1 MTNFI
6 CADMCEI
13 EIKKVAEKALKTADN
28 LGIATEKAKGIAL
41 KAKEKVSESVSDN
54 SESPVNYAVNKIQDD
69 AKNVSEDAIYLFNK
83 QGKKSVNKTVKN
95 TKKLEQSIE
104 EVRAKRKIKK
114 DKSKVNNPDRY
125 TPKAPDDT
133 VMIDDIVSKNTPKNT
148 QNKVRSASSIKTK
161 ETVSAVKSNQPIIN
175 ASKQSV
181 KDTAKAINKS
191 SQIAKETAKQ
201 FAKGAKKAARATKRA
216 IKAMIESTKALV
228 NAIIAGGWVSVVIII
243 LISLVAAL
251 CSSFYGIFFSSETSQ
266 SGMNITSVIQQINN
280 EFDDKIDEIKSS
292 GSFDGVEVIGSRSN
306 WKDILSIY
314 AVKTTT
320 DENNPMEVATVDENK
335 KSILSSIFWDMNNI
349 SKSVETRTETIT
361 KESTDEQGNKIE
373 TTKQVEKK
381 YIVITLSGKTAE
393 DMSVSYSF
401 NDTQKKYLAELKSD
415 KNNKLWASLIY
426 NIGGVSGGSG
436 IDIKDL
442 DFSNETVNDTQ
453 KKIVAVATNSAKYGI
468 SARSGYCQAWVADV
482 YQAVTGSRGSAHCAL
497 CAADMWAVSS
507 DWSKIPV
514 GATVYGYA
522 SNPYGHVGIYI
533 GNGMVAH
540 NIGEIKIQSLE
551 SWVKTYKGFAWGWE
565 NGNILVNNTINKS
578 RVDKHSAFCT

>member
-1 MTNFI
+1 MSK
-6 CADMCEI
+6 I
-13 EIKKVAEKALKTADN
+13 EIKKVAEKTLKTADN
-28 LGIATEKAKGIAL
+28 LGIATEKAKGITL
-41 KAKEKVSESVSDN
+41 KAKEKVSKNVSDN
-54 SESPVNYAVNKIQDD
+54 YESPVNYAVNKVQNN
-69 AKNVSEDAIYLFNK
+69 AKSVSEDAIYLFNK
-83 QGKKSVNKTVKN
+83 QGKKSVNATVKN

-114 DKSKVNNPDRY
+114 DKSKVNNPDKY

-133 VMIDDIVSKNTPKNT
+133 VKTDDDIVSKKIPKNT

-161 ETVSAVKSNQPIIN
+161 ETVSVIKSKQPIIN
-175 ASKQSV
+175 VSKQSA

-191 SQIAKETAKQ
+191 SQIAKETSKQ
-201 FAKGAKKAARATKRA
+201 SAKGAKKAARATKRA

-228 NAIIAGGWVSVVIII
+228 NAIIAGGWVSVVVII
-243 LISLVAAL
+243 LICLVAAL

-306 WKDILSIY
+306 WKDVLSIY

-320 DENNPMEVATVDENK
+320 DKNNPMEVATVDENK

-381 YIVITLSGKTAE
+381 YLVITLSGKTAE
-393 DMSVSYSF
+393 DMSTSYSF
-401 NDTQKKYLAELKSD
+401 NNTQKKYLAELMSD

-453 KKIVAVATNSAKYGI
+453 KKIVAVATNSVKYGI

-551 SWVKTYKGFAWGWE
+551 SWVKTYKGFAWGFE
-565 NGNILVNNTINKS
+565 NGKDLV
-578 RVDKHSAFCT
+578 

>member
-41 KAKEKVSESVSDN
+41 KAKEKVSENVSDN
-54 SESPVNYAVNKIQDD
+54 SESPVNYAIDKVQD
-69 AKNVSEDAIYLFNK
+69 NVESLSEDAVYLFNQ
-83 QGKKSVNKTVKN
+83 QGKKSVNETVKS

-306 WKDILSIY
+306 WKDVLSIY

-514 GATVYGYA
+514 GAAIYGY
-522 SNPYGHVGIYI
+522 SSSKYGHVGIYI

-540 NIGEIKIQSLE
+540 NIGYIKIE
-551 SWVKTYKGFAWGWE
+551 PIEDWIKTYKGFAWGWE
-565 NGNILVNNTINKS
+565 NNMSLV
-578 RVDKHSAFCT
+578 

>member
-1 MTNFI
+1 MS
-6 CADMCEI
+6 EI
-13 EIKKVAEKALKTADN
+13 EIKKVAEKTLKTADN
-28 LGIATEKAKGIAL
+28 LGIATEKAKGITL
-41 KAKEKVSESVSDN
+41 KAKEKVSKNVSDN
-54 SESPVNYAVNKIQDD
+54 SESPVNYAIDKVQDN
-69 AKNVSEDAIYLFNK
+69 AKNVSEDAIYLFKK
-83 QGKKSVNKTVKN
+83 QGKKSVNETVKN

-104 EVRAKRKIKK
+104 KVRAKRKIKN
-114 DKSKVNNPDRY
+114 DKRKVNNPDKY

-133 VMIDDIVSKNTPKNT
+133 VKTDNIVSKNTPKNT

-161 ETVSAVKSNQPIIN
+161 ETVSVIKSKQPIIK
-175 ASKQSV
+175 ARKQSV

-191 SQIAKETAKQ
+191 SQITKETAKQ
-201 FAKGAKKAARATKRA
+201 SAKGAKKAARATKRV

-243 LISLVAAL
+243 LICLVAAL

-306 WKDILSIY
+306 WKDVLSIY

-320 DENNPMEVATVDENK
+320 DENNPMEIATVDESK

-349 SKSVETRTETIT
+349 SKSVETRTETVT
-361 KESTDEQGNKIE
+361 KESTDEQGNTIE
-373 TTKQVEKK
+373 ATEQVEKK
-381 YIVITLSGKTAE
+381 YLVITLSSKTAD
-393 DMSVSYSF
+393 DMANSYSL
-401 NDTQKKYLAELKSD
+401 NDTQKKYLAELMSD

-507 DWSKIPV
+507 DFSQIPV
-514 GATVYGYA
+514 GATVYGY
-522 SNPYGHVGIYI
+522 SSSKYGHVGIYI

-551 SWVKTYKGFAWGWE
+551 SWIKTYKGFAWGWE
-565 NGNILVNNTINKS
+565 NGYIKE
-578 RVDKHSAFCT
+578 

>member
-1 MTNFI
+1 MS
-6 CADMCEI
+6 EI
-13 EIKKVAEKALKTADN
+13 EIKKVAEKALKTTDN
-28 LGIATEKAKGIAL
+28 LGIATEKAKGITL
-41 KAKEKVSESVSDN
+41 KAKEKVSENVSDN
-54 SESPVNYAVNKIQDD
+54 SESPVNYAVNKVQDN
-69 AKNVSEDAIYLFNK
+69 AKSVSEDAIYLFNK
-83 QGKKSVNKTVKN
+83 QGKKSVNETVKN

-114 DKSKVNNPDRY
+114 DKSKVNTPDKY

-133 VMIDDIVSKNTPKNT
+133 VKTDDDIVSKNIPKNT

-161 ETVSAVKSNQPIIN
+161 ETISAVKSNQPIIN
-175 ASKQSV
+175 ASKQSA

-201 FAKGAKKAARATKRA
+201 SAKGAKKAARATKRA

-228 NAIIAGGWVSVVIII
+228 NSIIAGGWVSVVVII
-243 LISLVAAL
+243 LICLVAAL

-266 SGMNITSVIQQINN
+266 SGMNITSVIQQISN

-306 WKDILSIY
+306 WKDVLSIY

-335 KSILSSIFWDMNNI
+335 KAILSSIFWDMNNI
-349 SKSVETRTETIT
+349 SKSVEIRTETIT
-361 KESTDEQGNKIE
+361 KESTNEQGNTIE
-373 TTKQVEKK
+373 TTEQVKKK
-381 YIVITLSGKTAE
+381 YLVITLSGKTAE
-393 DMSVSYSF
+393 DMSISYLF
-401 NDTQKKYLAELKSD
+401 NDTQKKYLAELMSD

-507 DWSKIPV
+507 DFSQIPV
-514 GATVYGYA
+514 GATVYGY
-522 SNPYGHVGIYI
+522 SSSQYGHVGIYI

-551 SWVKTYKGFAWGWE
+551 SWIETYKGFAWGFE
-565 NGNILVNNTINKS
+565 NGKELV
-578 RVDKHSAFCT
+578 

>member
-1 MTNFI
+1 MS
-6 CADMCEI
+6 EI

-28 LGIATEKAKGIAL
+28 LGIATEKAKGITL

-54 SESPVNYAVNKIQDD
+54 SESPVNYAIDKVQDD
-69 AKNVSEDAIYLFNK
+69 AKNISEDAIYLFKK
-83 QGKKSVNKTVKN
+83 QGKKSVNETVKN

-104 EVRAKRKIKK
+104 EVRTKRKIKK
-114 DKSKVNNPDRY
+114 DERKVNNPDKY

-133 VMIDDIVSKNTPKNT
+133 AKTNDIVSKNTPKNT

-161 ETVSAVKSNQPIIN
+161 ETVSAVKSQQPIIK
-175 ASKQSV
+175 ASKQSA
-181 KDTAKAINKS
+181 KDTAKTINKS

-201 FAKGAKKAARATKRA
+201 SAKGAKKGAKKAAKATKRA

-243 LISLVAAL
+243 LICLVAAL

-292 GSFDGVEVIGSRSN
+292 GSFDGVEIIGSRSN
-306 WKDILSIY
+306 WKDVLSIY

-335 KSILSSIFWDMNNI
+335 KAILSSIFWDMNNI
-349 SKSVETRTETIT
+349 SKSVETRTETVT

-373 TTKQVEKK
+373 TTEQVEKK
-381 YIVITLSGKTAE
+381 YLVITLTGKTAE

-401 NDTQKKYLAELKSD
+401 NDTQKKYLAELMSD

-442 DFSNETVNDTQ
+442 DFSIETVNDTQ
-453 KKIVAVATNSAKYGI
+453 KKIVAVAKNSDKYGI

-507 DWSKIPV
+507 DFSQIPV

-551 SWVKTYKGFAWGWE
+551 SWIETYKGFAWGWE
-565 NGNILVNNTINKS
+565 NGVKL
-578 RVDKHSAFCT
+578 

>member
-1 MTNFI
+1 MS
-6 CADMCEI
+6 EI
-13 EIKKVAEKALKTADN
+13 EIKKVAEKTLKTADS
-28 LGIATEKAKGIAL
+28 LGIATEKAKRITL
-41 KAKEKVSESVSDN
+41 KAKEKVSENVSDN
-54 SESPVNYAVNKIQDD
+54 SENPVNYAVDKVQDN
-69 AKNVSEDAIYLFNK
+69 AKSVSEDAIYLFKK
-83 QGKKSVNKTVKN
+83 QGKKSVNETVKN

-104 EVRAKRKIKK
+104 EVRARRKIKK
-114 DKSKVNNPDRY
+114 DKRKVNNPDKY

-133 VMIDDIVSKNTPKNT
+133 VKTDDIVSKSTPKNT

-175 ASKQSV
+175 ASKQSA

-201 FAKGAKKAARATKRA
+201 SAKGAKKAARATKRA

-243 LISLVAAL
+243 LICLVAAL

-335 KSILSSIFWDMNNI
+335 KAILSSIFWDMNNI
-349 SKSVETRTETIT
+349 SKSVETRTETVT
-361 KESTDEQGNKIE
+361 KESTDGQGNTIE
-373 TTKQVEKK
+373 TTEQVEKK
-381 YIVITLSGKTAE
+381 YLVITLTGKTAD
-393 DMSVSYSF
+393 DMANSYLF
-401 NDTQKKYLAELKSD
+401 NDMQKKYLAELMSD

-507 DWSKIPV
+507 DFSQIPV
-514 GATVYGYA
+514 GATVYGY
-522 SNPYGHVGIYI
+522 SSSKYGHVGIYI

-540 NIGEIKIQSLE
+540 NIGKIKIQSLE
-551 SWVKTYKGFAWGWE
+551 SWIETYKGFAWGWE
-565 NGNILVNNTINKS
+565 NGYIKE
-578 RVDKHSAFCT
+578 

>member
-1 MTNFI
+1 
-6 CADMCEI
+6 
-13 EIKKVAEKALKTADN
+13 
-28 LGIATEKAKGIAL
+28 
-41 KAKEKVSESVSDN
+41 
-54 SESPVNYAVNKIQDD
+54 
-69 AKNVSEDAIYLFNK
+69 
-83 QGKKSVNKTVKN
+83 
-95 TKKLEQSIE
+95 
-104 EVRAKRKIKK
+104 
-114 DKSKVNNPDRY
+114 
-125 TPKAPDDT
+125 
-133 VMIDDIVSKNTPKNT
+133 
-148 QNKVRSASSIKTK
+148 
-161 ETVSAVKSNQPIIN
+161 
-175 ASKQSV
+175 
-181 KDTAKAINKS
+181 
-191 SQIAKETAKQ
+191 
-201 FAKGAKKAARATKRA
+201 
-216 IKAMIESTKALV
+216 MIESTKALV

-306 WKDILSIY
+306 WKDVLSIY

>member
-1 MTNFI
+1 MS
-6 CADMCEI
+6 EI

-28 LGIATEKAKGIAL
+28 LGIATEKAKGITL
-41 KAKEKVSESVSDN
+41 KAKEKVSENVSDN
-54 SESPVNYAVNKIQDD
+54 SESPVNYAVDKVQDN
-69 AKNVSEDAIYLFNK
+69 AKSVSEDTIYLFKK
-83 QGKKSVNKTVKN
+83 QGKKSVNETVKN
-95 TKKLEQSIE
+95 TKKFEQSIE

-114 DKSKVNNPDRY
+114 DKRKVNNPDKY
-125 TPKAPDDT
+125 TPKAPDD
-133 VMIDDIVSKNTPKNT
+133 IASKNMPKNT

-161 ETVSAVKSNQPIIN
+161 ETVSAVKSNQPIVKS
-175 ASKQSV
+175 SKQSA
-181 KDTAKAINKS
+181 KDIAKAINKS

-201 FAKGAKKAARATKRA
+201 SAKGAKKAARATKRA
-216 IKAMIESTKALV
+216 IKTMIESTKALV

-243 LISLVAAL
+243 LICLVAAL

-292 GSFDGVEVIGSRSN
+292 GNFDGVEVIGSRSN
-306 WKDILSIY
+306 WKDVLSIY
-314 AVKTTT
+314 AIKTTT
-320 DENNPMEVATVDENK
+320 DENNPMEIATVDESK

-349 SKSVETRTETIT
+349 SNSVETRTETVT
-361 KESTDEQGNKIE
+361 KESTDGQGNTIE
-373 TTKQVEKK
+373 TTEQVEKK
-381 YIVITLSGKTAE
+381 YLVITLTGKTAD
-393 DMSVSYSF
+393 DMANSYSF
-401 NDTQKKYLAELKSD
+401 NDTQKKYLAELMSD

-497 CAADMWAVSS
+497 CAADKWAVSNDFS
-507 DWSKIPV
+507 QIPV
-514 GATVYGYA
+514 GATVYGY
-522 SNPYGHVGIYI
+522 SSSQYGHVGIYI
-533 GNGMVAH
+533 GNGKVAH
-540 NIGEIKIQSLE
+540 NIGYVKVQSLE
-551 SWVKTYKGFAWGWE
+551 SWIEQYKGFCWGWE
-565 NGNILVNNTINKS
+565 NGNDILN
-578 RVDKHSAFCT
+578 

>member
-1 MTNFI
+1 M
-6 CADMCEI
+6 
-13 EIKKVAEKALKTADN
+13 
-28 LGIATEKAKGIAL
+28 
-41 KAKEKVSESVSDN
+41 
-54 SESPVNYAVNKIQDD
+54 
-69 AKNVSEDAIYLFNK
+69 
-83 QGKKSVNKTVKN
+83 
-95 TKKLEQSIE
+95 
-104 EVRAKRKIKK
+104 
-114 DKSKVNNPDRY
+114 NNPDKY

-133 VMIDDIVSKNTPKNT
+133 VKTDDIVSKNTPKNI

-161 ETVSAVKSNQPIIN
+161 ETVSAVKSKQPIIK

-201 FAKGAKKAARATKRA
+201 SAKGAKKAARTAKRA

-228 NAIIAGGWVSVVIII
+228 NAIIAGGWVSVVAII
-243 LISLVAAL
+243 LICLVAAL

-292 GSFDGVEVIGSRSN
+292 GSFDGVEVICSRSN
-306 WKDILSIY
+306 WKDVLSIY

-320 DENNPMEVATVDENK
+320 DENNPMEIATVDESK

-349 SKSVETRTETIT
+349 SKSVETRTETVT
-361 KESTDEQGNKIE
+361 KESTDEQGNTIE
-373 TTKQVEKK
+373 ATEQVEKK
-381 YIVITLSGKTAE
+381 YLVITLSSKTAD
-393 DMSVSYSF
+393 DMANSYSL
-401 NDTQKKYLAELKSD
+401 NDTQKKYLAELMSD

-507 DWSKIPV
+507 DFSQIPV
-514 GATVYGYA
+514 GATVYGY
-522 SNPYGHVGIYI
+522 STSKYGHVGIYI

-551 SWVKTYKGFAWGWE
+551 SWIETYKGFAWGWE
-565 NGNILVNNTINKS
+565 N
-578 RVDKHSAFCT
+578 DKKL

>member
-1 MTNFI
+1 MS
-6 CADMCEI
+6 EI
-13 EIKKVAEKALKTADN
+13 EIKKVAEKALKTTDN

-349 SKSVETRTETIT
+349 SKSVETVVLLSHKKPDGHINVKVEFGEGEGKVPLDNIAKRAESYKP
-361 KESTDEQGNKIE
+361 KERVTYKMIKEYIE
-373 TTKQVEKK
+373 
-381 YIVITLSGKTAE
+381 
-393 DMSVSYSF
+393 
-401 NDTQKKYLAELKSD
+401 
-415 KNNKLWASLIY
+415 
-426 NIGGVSGGSG
+426 
-436 IDIKDL
+436 
-442 DFSNETVNDTQ
+442 
-453 KKIVAVATNSAKYGI
+453 AKYGFKVHTAYI
-468 SARSGYCQAWVADV
+468 AEVKRDLGLPMYDAPN
-482 YQAVTGSRGSAHCAL
+482 AVEELKQPRKHPTAEKVEAIKDAL
-497 CAADMWAVSS
+497 
-507 DWSKIPV
+507 
-514 GATVYGYA
+514 
-522 SNPYGHVGIYI
+522 
-533 GNGMVAH
+533 
-540 NIGEIKIQSLE
+540 
-551 SWVKTYKGFAWGWE
+551 
-565 NGNILVNNTINKS
+565 
-578 RVDKHSAFCT
+578 KHFEVI

>member
-6 CADMCEI
+6 CADVGEI

-28 LGIATEKAKGIAL
+28 LGIATEKAKGITL
-41 KAKEKVSESVSDN
+41 KAKEKVSENVSDN
-54 SESPVNYAVNKIQDD
+54 SESPVNYAVNKVQDN
-69 AKNVSEDAIYLFNK
+69 AKSVSEDAIYLFNK
-83 QGKKSVNKTVKN
+83 QGKKSVNETVKN

-104 EVRAKRKIKK
+104 EVQAKRKIKK

-125 TPKAPDDT
+125 TPKAQTET
-133 VMIDDIVSKNTPKNT
+133 VKTDDIVSKNTPKNS

-175 ASKQSV
+175 VSKQSA

-201 FAKGAKKAARATKRA
+201 SAKGAKKAARATKRA

-243 LISLVAAL
+243 LISLIAAL

-335 KSILSSIFWDMNNI
+335 KAILSSIFWDMNGI
-349 SKSVETRTETIT
+349 SKSVETRTETVT
-361 KESTDEQGNKIE
+361 KESTDEQGNKLKITE
-373 TTKQVEKK
+373 QVEKK
-381 YIVITLSGKTAE
+381 YLVITLSGKTAD
-393 DMSVSYSF
+393 DMSISYSF
-401 NDTQKKYLAELKSD
+401 NDTQKKYLAELMSD

-507 DWSKIPV
+507 DFSQISV
-514 GATVYGYA
+514 GATVYGY
-522 SNPYGHVGIYI
+522 SSSKYGHVGIYI

-540 NIGEIKIQSLE
+540 NIGYIKIE
-551 SWVKTYKGFAWGWE
+551 TIEDWIKTYKGFAWGWE
-565 NGNILVNNTINKS
+565 NNMSLV
-578 RVDKHSAFCT
+578 

>member
-1 MTNFI
+1 MS
-6 CADMCEI
+6 EI
-13 EIKKVAEKALKTADN
+13 EIKKVAEKTLKTADN
-28 LGIATEKAKGIAL
+28 LGIATEKAKGITL
-41 KAKEKVSESVSDN
+41 KAKEKVSENVSDN
-54 SESPVNYAVNKIQDD
+54 SETPVNYAVNKVQNN

-83 QGKKSVNKTVKN
+83 QGKKSVNETVKN

-114 DKSKVNNPDRY
+114 DKSKVNNPDKY
-125 TPKAPDDT
+125 TPKATDDT
-133 VMIDDIVSKNTPKNT
+133 VKIDDIVSKNTPKNT

-161 ETVSAVKSNQPIIN
+161 ETVSA
-175 ASKQSV
+175 
-181 KDTAKAINKS
+181 
-191 SQIAKETAKQ
+191 
-201 FAKGAKKAARATKRA
+201 

-243 LISLVAAL
+243 LICLVAAL

-306 WKDILSIY
+306 WKDVLSIY

-320 DENNPMEVATVDENK
+320 DENNPMEIATVDENK

-349 SKSVETRTETIT
+349 SNSVETRTETVT
-361 KESTDEQGNKIE
+361 KESTDGQGNTIE
-373 TTKQVEKK
+373 TTEQVEKK
-381 YIVITLSGKTAE
+381 YLVITLSGKTAE
-393 DMSVSYSF
+393 DMSTSYSF
-401 NDTQKKYLAELKSD
+401 NDTQKKYLAELMSD

-436 IDIKDL
+436 IDIKGL

-497 CAADMWAVSS
+497 CAADKWAVSNDFS
-507 DWSKIPV
+507 QIPV
-514 GATVYGYA
+514 GATVYGY
-522 SNPYGHVGIYI
+522 SSSQYGHVGIYI

-540 NIGEIKIQSLE
+540 NIGEIKIRSLE
-551 SWVKTYKGFAWGWE
+551 SWIKTYKGFAWGFE
-565 NGNILVNNTINKS
+565 NGKRLV
-578 RVDKHSAFCT
+578 

>member
-1 MTNFI
+1 MS
-6 CADMCEI
+6 EVK
-13 EIKKVAEKALKTADN
+13 IKKVTEKTLKTADN
-28 LGIATEKAKGIAL
+28 LGIATEKAKGITL
-41 KAKEKVSESVSDN
+41 KAKEKVSENVSDN
-54 SESPVNYAVNKIQDD
+54 SESPVNSAVNKVQNN
-69 AKNVSEDAIYLFNK
+69 AKSVSEDTIYLFKK
-83 QGKKSVNKTVKN
+83 QGKKSVNETVKN
-95 TKKLEQSIE
+95 TKKLERSIE

-114 DKSKVNNPDRY
+114 DKSKVNNPDKY
-125 TPKAPDDT
+125 TPKAQTET
-133 VMIDDIVSKNTPKNT
+133 VKTDDIVSKNTPKNT

-175 ASKQSV
+175 VSKQSA

-201 FAKGAKKAARATKRA
+201 SAKGAKKAARATKRA
-216 IKAMIESTKALV
+216 IKAMIESAKALV
-228 NAIIAGGWVSVVIII
+228 NAIIAGGWVSVLIII
-243 LISLVAAL
+243 LICLVAAL

-292 GSFDGVEVIGSRSN
+292 GSFYGVEVIGSRAN
-306 WKDILSIY
+306 WKDVLSIY

-320 DENNPMEVATVDENK
+320 DENNPIEVATVDENK
-335 KSILSSIFWDMNNI
+335 KAILSSIFWDMNNI

-361 KESTDEQGNKIE
+361 KESTDEQGNTIE
-373 TTKQVEKK
+373 ATEQVKKK
-381 YIVITLSGKTAE
+381 YLVITLSGKTAD
-393 DMSVSYSF
+393 DMANSYSF
-401 NDTQKKYLAELKSD
+401 NDTQKKYLAELMSD

-507 DWSKIPV
+507 DFSQIPV
-514 GATVYGYA
+514 GATVYGY
-522 SNPYGHVGIYI
+522 SSSKYGHVGIYI
-533 GNGMVAH
+533 GNGKVAH
-540 NIGEIKIQSLE
+540 NIGYVKVQSLE
-551 SWVKTYKGFAWGWE
+551 SWIEQYKVFCWGWE
-565 NGNILVNNTINKS
+565 NGNDILN
-578 RVDKHSAFCT
+578 

>member
-41 KAKEKVSESVSDN
+41 KAKEKVSENVSDN
-54 SESPVNYAVNKIQDD
+54 SESPVNYAIDKVQD
-69 AKNVSEDAIYLFNK
+69 NVESLSEDAVYLFNQ
-83 QGKKSVNKTVKN
+83 QGKKSVNETVKS

-104 EVRAKRKIKK
+104 EVRARRKIKK
-114 DKSKVNNPDRY
+114 DKRKVNNPDRY

-133 VMIDDIVSKNTPKNT
+133 VKTDNIVSKNEPKNT

-161 ETVSAVKSNQPIIN
+161 ETVSAVKSQQPIIK
-175 ASKQSV
+175 ASKQSA

-306 WKDILSIY
+306 WKDVLSIY

-349 SKSVETRTETIT
+349 SKSVETRTETVT
-361 KESTDEQGNKIE
+361 KESTDGQGNTIE
-373 TTKQVEKK
+373 TTEQVEKN
-381 YIVITLSGKTAE
+381 YLVITLTGKTAE
-393 DMSVSYSF
+393 DMSATYSL
-401 NDTQKKYLAELKSD
+401 NDTQKKYLAELMSD

-507 DWSKIPV
+507 DFSQIPV
-514 GATVYGYA
+514 GATVYGY
-522 SNPYGHVGIYI
+522 SSSKYGHVGIYI

-551 SWVKTYKGFAWGWE
+551 SWIKTYKGFAWGFE
-565 NGNILVNNTINKS
+565 NGYVIM
-578 RVDKHSAFCT
+578 

>member
-1 MTNFI
+1 MS
-6 CADMCEI
+6 EI
-13 EIKKVAEKALKTADN
+13 KIKKVAEKALKTADN

-41 KAKEKVSESVSDN
+41 KAKEKVSENIRDN
-54 SESPVNYAVNKIQDD
+54 SESPVNYAIDKVHDN
-69 AKNVSEDAIYLFNK
+69 AKSVSKDAIYFFNK
-83 QGKKSVNKTVKN
+83 QGKKSVNETVKN

-104 EVRAKRKIKK
+104 EVRVKRKIKK
-114 DKSKVNNPDRY
+114 DKSKVNNPDKY
-125 TPKAPDDT
+125 TPKSPDDT
-133 VMIDDIVSKNTPKNT
+133 VKTDDIASKNTPKNT
-148 QNKVRSASSIKTK
+148 QNKVRGASSIKTK
-161 ETVSAVKSNQPIIN
+161 ETVSAVKSQQPIIK
-175 ASKQSV
+175 ASKQSA
-181 KDTAKAINKS
+181 KDTAKAINRSFK
-191 SQIAKETAKQ
+191 IAKETAKQ
-201 FAKGAKKAARATKRA
+201 SAKSGKKAARATKRA

-243 LISLVAAL
+243 LICLVAAL

-292 GSFDGVEVIGSRSN
+292 GSFDGVEVIGNRSN
-306 WKDILSIY
+306 WKDVLSIY

-320 DENNPMEVATVDENK
+320 DENNPMEIATVDENK
-335 KSILSSIFWDMNNI
+335 KAILSSIFWDMNNI
-349 SKSVETRTETIT
+349 SKSVETRTETVT

-381 YIVITLSGKTAE
+381 YLVITLTGKSAE
-393 DMSVSYSF
+393 DMSISYSF
-401 NDTQKKYLAELKSD
+401 NNTQKKYLTELMSD
-415 KNNKLWASLIY
+415 KNNKLWVSLIY
-426 NIGGVSGGSG
+426 NIGGVSGGSD

-453 KKIVAVATNSAKYGI
+453 KEIVAVATNSTKYGI

-497 CAADMWAVSS
+497 CAADMWAVSNDFS
-507 DWSKIPV
+507 QIPV
-514 GATVYGYA
+514 GATVYGY
-522 SNPYGHVGIYI
+522 SSSKYGHVGIYI

-551 SWVKTYKGFAWGWE
+551 SWIKTYKGFAWGWE
-565 NGNILVNNTINKS
+565 NGKELV
-578 RVDKHSAFCT
+578 

>member
-1 MTNFI
+1 MRLKL
-6 CADMCEI
+6 
-13 EIKKVAEKALKTADN
+13 KKVAEKALKTTDN

-349 SKSVETRTETIT
+349 SKSIETRTETIT
-361 KESTDEQGNKIE
+361 KESTDEQDNKIE

-401 NDTQKKYLAELKSD
+401 NDTQKKYLAELMSD

-507 DWSKIPV
+507 DFSQIPV
-514 GATVYGYA
+514 GATVYGY
-522 SNPYGHVGIYI
+522 SSSKYGHVGIYI

-551 SWVKTYKGFAWGWE
+551 SWIETYKGFAWGWE

>member
-1 MTNFI
+1 MS
-6 CADMCEI
+6 EI
-13 EIKKVAEKALKTADN
+13 EIKKVADRTLKTADN
-28 LGIATEKAKGIAL
+28 LGIATEKAKGITL
-41 KAKEKVSESVSDN
+41 KAKEKVSKNVSDN
-54 SESPVNYAVNKIQDD
+54 SESPVNYAIDKVQDN
-69 AKNVSEDAIYLFNK
+69 AKNVSEDAIYLFKK
-83 QGKKSVNKTVKN
+83 QGKKSVNETVKN

-114 DKSKVNNPDRY
+114 DKSKVNNPDKY

-133 VMIDDIVSKNTPKNT
+133 VKTDNIVSKNTPKNT

-161 ETVSAVKSNQPIIN
+161 ETVSVIKSKQPIIK
-175 ASKQSV
+175 ARKQSV

-191 SQIAKETAKQ
+191 SQITKETAKQ
-201 FAKGAKKAARATKRA
+201 SAKGAKKAARATKRV

-243 LISLVAAL
+243 LICLVAAL

-306 WKDILSIY
+306 WKDVLSIY

-320 DENNPMEVATVDENK
+320 DENNPMEIATVDESK

-361 KESTDEQGNKIE
+361 KESTDEQGNKVK
-373 TTKQVEKK
+373 TTEQVEKK
-381 YIVITLSGKTAE
+381 YLVITLTGKTAD
-393 DMSVSYSF
+393 DMANSYSF
-401 NDTQKKYLAELKSD
+401 NGTQKKYLAELMSD

-507 DWSKIPV
+507 DFSQIPV
-514 GATVYGYA
+514 GATVYGY
-522 SNPYGHVGIYI
+522 SSSKYGHVGIYI

-540 NIGEIKIQSLE
+540 NIGKIKIQSLE
-551 SWVKTYKGFAWGWE
+551 SWIETYKGFAWGFE
-565 NGNILVNNTINKS
+565 NGYVIM
-578 RVDKHSAFCT
+578 

>member
-1 MTNFI
+1 MSK
-6 CADMCEI
+6 I
-13 EIKKVAEKALKTADN
+13 EIKKVAEKTLKTADN
-28 LGIATEKAKGIAL
+28 LGIATEKAKGITL
-41 KAKEKVSESVSDN
+41 KAKEKVSKNVSDN
-54 SESPVNYAVNKIQDD
+54 YESPVNYAVNKVQNN
-69 AKNVSEDAIYLFNK
+69 AKSVSEDAIYLFNK
-83 QGKKSVNKTVKN
+83 QGKKSVNATVKN

-114 DKSKVNNPDRY
+114 DKSKVNNPDKY
-125 TPKAPDDT
+125 TTKAPDDT
-133 VMIDDIVSKNTPKNT
+133 VKTDDDIVSKKIPKNT

-161 ETVSAVKSNQPIIN
+161 ETVSVIKSKQPIIN
-175 ASKQSV
+175 VSKQSA

-191 SQIAKETAKQ
+191 SQIAKETSKQ
-201 FAKGAKKAARATKRA
+201 SAKGAKKAARATKRA

-228 NAIIAGGWVSVVIII
+228 NAIIAGGWVSVVVII
-243 LISLVAAL
+243 LICLVAAL

-306 WKDILSIY
+306 WKDVLSIY

-320 DENNPMEVATVDENK
+320 DKNNPMEVATVDENK

-381 YIVITLSGKTAE
+381 YLVITLSGKTAE
-393 DMSVSYSF
+393 DMSTSYSF
-401 NDTQKKYLAELKSD
+401 NNTQKKYLAELMSD

-453 KKIVAVATNSAKYGI
+453 KKIVAVATNSVKYGI

-551 SWVKTYKGFAWGWE
+551 SWVKTYKGFAWGFE
-565 NGNILVNNTINKS
+565 NGKDLV
-578 RVDKHSAFCT
+578 

>member
-1 MTNFI
+1 MS
-6 CADMCEI
+6 EI

-54 SESPVNYAVNKIQDD
+54 SESPVNYAIDKVQDN
-69 AKNVSEDAIYLFNK
+69 AKNVSENAVYLFKK
-83 QGKKSVNKTVKN
+83 QSKKSVNETVKN
-95 TKKLEQSIE
+95 TKKLERSIE
-104 EVRAKRKIKK
+104 DVRAKRKMKN
-114 DKSKVNNPDRY
+114 DKSKVNNPDKY

-133 VMIDDIVSKNTPKNT
+133 VKTDDIVSKNTPKNT

-175 ASKQSV
+175 VSKQSA

-191 SQIAKETAKQ
+191 SQVAKETAKQ
-201 FAKGAKKAARATKRA
+201 SAKGAKKAARATKRA

-228 NAIIAGGWVSVVIII
+228 NALIAGGWVSVVIII
-243 LISLVAAL
+243 LICLVAAL

-280 EFDDKIDEIKSS
+280 EFDDKIDEIKLS
-292 GSFDGVEVIGSRSN
+292 GSFDGVEIIGSRSN

-335 KSILSSIFWDMNNI
+335 KSILSSIFWDMNGI
-349 SKSVETRTETIT
+349 SKSVEIRTETIT
-361 KESTDEQGNKIE
+361 KESTDEQGNTIE
-373 TTKQVEKK
+373 ATEQVEKK
-381 YIVITLSGKTAE
+381 YLVITLTGKTAE
-393 DMSVSYSF
+393 DMSATYSL
-401 NDTQKKYLAELKSD
+401 NDTQKKYLAELMSD

-507 DWSKIPV
+507 DFSQIPV
-514 GATVYGYA
+514 GATVYGY
-522 SNPYGHVGIYI
+522 SSSKYGHVGIYI

-540 NIGEIKIQSLE
+540 NIGKIKIQSLE
-551 SWVKTYKGFAWGWE
+551 SWIETYKGFAWGWE
-565 NGNILVNNTINKS
+565 NGYIKE
-578 RVDKHSAFCT
+578 

>member
-1 MTNFI
+1 MS
-6 CADMCEI
+6 EI
-13 EIKKVAEKALKTADN
+13 EIKKVAEKTLKTADN

-41 KAKEKVSESVSDN
+41 KAKEKVSENVSDN
-54 SESPVNYAVNKIQDD
+54 SESPVNYAVNKVQDN
-69 AKNVSEDAIYLFNK
+69 AKSVSEDAIYLFK
-83 QGKKSVNKTVKN
+83 KPGKKSVNETVKN

-114 DKSKVNNPDRY
+114 DKRKVNNPDKY
-125 TPKAPDDT
+125 TPKVPDDT
-133 VMIDDIVSKNTPKNT
+133 VKTDDDIVSKNIPKNT

-175 ASKQSV
+175 ASKQSA
-181 KDTAKAINKS
+181 KDTARVINKS

-201 FAKGAKKAARATKRA
+201 SAKGAKKAARATKRA

-243 LISLVAAL
+243 LICLVAAL

-266 SGMNITSVIQQINN
+266 SGMNITSVLQQINN
-280 EFDDKIDEIKSS
+280 EFDDKIDKIKSS

-306 WKDILSIY
+306 WKDVLSIY

-320 DENNPMEVATVDENK
+320 DENNPMEIATVDENK
-335 KSILSSIFWDMNNI
+335 KSILSSIFWDMNGI
-349 SKSVETRTETIT
+349 SKSVETRTETVT
-361 KESTDEQGNKIE
+361 KESTDGQGNTIE
-373 TTKQVEKK
+373 ATEQVEKK
-381 YIVITLSGKTAE
+381 YLVITLSGKSAE
-393 DMSVSYSF
+393 DMSISYSF
-401 NDTQKKYLAELKSD
+401 NDTQKKYLAELMSD
-415 KNNKLWASLIY
+415 KNNKLWVSLIY

-442 DFSNETVNDTQ
+442 DFSNETVNNTQ

-497 CAADMWAVSS
+497 CAADMWSVSS
-507 DWSKIPV
+507 DFSQIPV
-514 GATVYGYA
+514 GATVYGY
-522 SNPYGHVGIYI
+522 SSSQYGHVGIYI

>member
-1 MTNFI
+1 MS
-6 CADMCEI
+6 EI
-13 EIKKVAEKALKTADN
+13 EIKKVAEKTLKTADN

-54 SESPVNYAVNKIQDD
+54 SESPVNYAIDKVQDD
-69 AKNVSEDAIYLFNK
+69 AKNISEDAIYLFKK
-83 QGKKSVNKTVKN
+83 QGKKSVNETVKN

-114 DKSKVNNPDRY
+114 DKSKVNTPDKY
-125 TPKAPDDT
+125 TTKAPDDT
-133 VMIDDIVSKNTPKNT
+133 VKTDDIVSKNTPKNT

-161 ETVSAVKSNQPIIN
+161 ETVSAVKSQQPIIK
-175 ASKQSV
+175 ASKQSA

-201 FAKGAKKAARATKRA
+201 SAKGAKKAARATKKA

-243 LISLVAAL
+243 LICLVAAL

-306 WKDILSIY
+306 WKDVLSIY

-335 KSILSSIFWDMNNI
+335 KAILSSIFWDMNNI
-349 SKSVETRTETIT
+349 SKSVETRTETVT

-373 TTKQVEKK
+373 TTEQVKKK
-381 YIVITLSGKTAE
+381 YLVITLTGKTAD
-393 DMSVSYSF
+393 DMANSYSF
-401 NDTQKKYLAELKSD
+401 NDTQKKYLAELMSD

-426 NIGGVSGGSG
+426 NIGGVSGGGS

-507 DWSKIPV
+507 DFSQIPV
-514 GATVYGYA
+514 GATVYGY
-522 SNPYGHVGIYI
+522 SSSKYGHVGIYI

-540 NIGEIKIQSLE
+540 NIGEIKIESLE
-551 SWVKTYKGFAWGWE
+551 SWVKNYKGFAWGWE
-565 NGNILVNNTINKS
+565 NGYIKE
-578 RVDKHSAFCT
+578 

>member
-6 CADMCEI
+6 CADMSEI

-54 SESPVNYAVNKIQDD
+54 SESPVNYAIDKVQDN
-69 AKNVSEDAIYLFNK
+69 AKNVSENAVYLFKK
-83 QGKKSVNKTVKN
+83 QSKKSVNETVKN
-95 TKKLEQSIE
+95 TKKLERSIE
-104 EVRAKRKIKK
+104 DVRAKRKMKN
-114 DKSKVNNPDRY
+114 DKSKVNNPDKY

-133 VMIDDIVSKNTPKNT
+133 VKTDDIVSKNTPKNT

-175 ASKQSV
+175 VSKQSA

-191 SQIAKETAKQ
+191 SQVAKETAKQ
-201 FAKGAKKAARATKRA
+201 SAKGAKKAARATKRA

-228 NAIIAGGWVSVVIII
+228 NALIAGGWVSVVIII
-243 LISLVAAL
+243 LICLVAAL

-292 GSFDGVEVIGSRSN
+292 GSFDGVEIIGSRSN

-335 KSILSSIFWDMNNI
+335 KSILSSIFWDMNGI
-349 SKSVETRTETIT
+349 SKSVEIRTETIT
-361 KESTDEQGNKIE
+361 KESTDEQGNTIE
-373 TTKQVEKK
+373 ATEQVEKK
-381 YIVITLSGKTAE
+381 YLVITLTGKTAE
-393 DMSVSYSF
+393 DMSATYLF
-401 NDTQKKYLAELKSD
+401 NDTQKKYLAELMSD
-415 KNNKLWASLIY
+415 KINKFWASLIY

-442 DFSNETVNDTQ
+442 DFSNETVNDAQ

-507 DWSKIPV
+507 DFSQIPV
-514 GATVYGYA
+514 GATVYGY
-522 SNPYGHVGIYI
+522 SSSQYGHVGIYI

-540 NIGEIKIQSLE
+540 NIGKIKIQSLE
-551 SWVKTYKGFAWGWE
+551 SWIKTYKGFDWGWE
-565 NGNILVNNTINKS
+565 N
-578 RVDKHSAFCT
+578 DKKL

>member
-1 MTNFI
+1 MS
-6 CADMCEI
+6 EI

-41 KAKEKVSESVSDN
+41 KAKEKVSENVSDN
-54 SESPVNYAVNKIQDD
+54 SESPVNYAIDKVQDN

-83 QGKKSVNKTVKN
+83 QGKKSANGTVKN

-114 DKSKVNNPDRY
+114 DKRKVNNPDKY
-125 TPKAPDDT
+125 TPKAPDDIVKT
-133 VMIDDIVSKNTPKNT
+133 DDIVSKNTLKNT
-148 QNKVRSASSIKTK
+148 QNKVHNASSIKTK
-161 ETVSAVKSNQPIIN
+161 ETVSVVKSKQPIIN
-175 ASKQSV
+175 VSKQSA

-201 FAKGAKKAARATKRA
+201 SAKGAKKAARATKRA

-243 LISLVAAL
+243 LICLVAAL

-292 GSFDGVEVIGSRSN
+292 GNFDGVEVIGNRSN

-320 DENNPMEVATVDENK
+320 DENNPMEIATVDENK
-335 KSILSSIFWDMNNI
+335 KAILSSIFWDMNNI

-373 TTKQVEKK
+373 ATEQVEKK
-381 YIVITLSGKTAE
+381 YLVITLSGKTAH
-393 DMSVSYSF
+393 DMANSYSF
-401 NDTQKKYLAELKSD
+401 NDTQKKYLAELMSD
-415 KNNKLWASLIY
+415 KNNKLWTSLIY
-426 NIGGVSGGSG
+426 NIGGISGGSG

-442 DFSNETVNDTQ
+442 DFLNETVNDTQ

-514 GATVYGYA
+514 GATVYGYV

-533 GNGMVAH
+533 GNGMIAH

-565 NGNILVNNTINKS
+565 NLY
-578 RVDKHSAFCT
+578 

>member
-1 MTNFI
+1 M
-6 CADMCEI
+6 ADYKKVSKN
-13 EIKKVAEKALKTADN
+13 IKKFDRARYAGAKVNTVANQSKNRVKKNTAPIQEDTPEEYANDRMFEYGTQATEDVAYYGNRIGKKVTENTVDNIKKYKIKKASRELEKKKAREVVNDVKVVDEPVAPNGSTRPQGSVKAPKTVNGNKAMKDTKTFEKTTQEASQKAYQTTKNAKNAEKA
-28 LGIATEKAKGIAL
+28 
-41 KAKEKVSESVSDN
+41 
-54 SESPVNYAVNKIQDD
+54 
-69 AKNVSEDAIYLFNK
+69 
-83 QGKKSVNKTVKN
+83 GK
-95 TKKLEQSIE
+95 
-104 EVRAKRKIKK
+104 
-114 DKSKVNNPDRY
+114 
-125 TPKAPDDT
+125 
-133 VMIDDIVSKNTPKNT
+133 
-148 QNKVRSASSIKTK
+148 
-161 ETVSAVKSNQPIIN
+161 AVK
-175 ASKQSV
+175 
-181 KDTAKAINKS
+181 
-191 SQIAKETAKQ
+191 E
-201 FAKGAKKAARATKRA
+201 GAKKAARATKRA

-228 NAIIAGGWVSVVIII
+228 NAIIAGGWVSVVVII
-243 LISLVAAL
+243 LICLVAAL

-335 KSILSSIFWDMNNI
+335 KAILSSIFWDMNNI

-381 YIVITLSGKTAE
+381 YLVITLTGKSAE
-393 DMSVSYSF
+393 DMTNSYSF
-401 NDTQKKYLAELKSD
+401 NDTQKKYLAELMSD

-426 NIGGVSGGSG
+426 NIGGISGGSG

-507 DWSKIPV
+507 DFSQIPV
-514 GATVYGYA
+514 GATVYGY
-522 SNPYGHVGIYI
+522 SSSQYGHVGIYI

-540 NIGEIKIQSLE
+540 NVGEIKIQSLE
-551 SWVKTYKGFAWGWE
+551 SWIETYKGFAWGWE
-565 NGNILVNNTINKS
+565 NGYIIS
-578 RVDKHSAFCT
+578 F

>member
-1 MTNFI
+1 MS
-6 CADMCEI
+6 EI
-13 EIKKVAEKALKTADN
+13 EIKKVAEKTLKTADN
-28 LGIATEKAKGIAL
+28 LGIATEKAKGITL
-41 KAKEKVSESVSDN
+41 KAKEKVSENISDN
-54 SESPVNYAVNKIQDD
+54 FESPVNYAVNKVQNN
-69 AKNVSEDAIYLFNK
+69 AKSVSEDAIYLFNK
-83 QGKKSVNKTVKN
+83 QSKKSVNETVKN

-114 DKSKVNNPDRY
+114 DKSKVNNPDKY

-133 VMIDDIVSKNTPKNT
+133 VKTDDIASKNMPKNT

-161 ETVSAVKSNQPIIN
+161 ETVSAVKSNQPIIK
-175 ASKQSV
+175 ASKQSA

-191 SQIAKETAKQ
+191 SQIAKETAKKS
-201 FAKGAKKAARATKRA
+201 AKGAKKAARATKRA
-216 IKAMIESTKALV
+216 IKAMIESTKTLV

-243 LISLVAAL
+243 LICLVAAL

-292 GSFDGVEVIGSRSN
+292 GSFDGVEVIGNRSN

-320 DENNPMEVATVDENK
+320 DENSPMEVATVDENK
-335 KSILSSIFWDMNNI
+335 KAILSSIFWDMNNI
-349 SKSVETRTETIT
+349 SKSVETRTETVT
-361 KESTDEQGNKIE
+361 KESTDKQGNKVE

-381 YIVITLSGKTAE
+381 YLVITLSGKTAE

-401 NDTQKKYLAELKSD
+401 NDTQKKYLAELMSD

-497 CAADMWAVSS
+497 CAADMWAVSNDFS
-507 DWSKIPV
+507 QIPV
-514 GATVYGYA
+514 GATVYGY
-522 SNPYGHVGIYI
+522 SSSKYGHVGIYI

-551 SWVKTYKGFAWGWE
+551 SWIKTYKGFAWGWE
-565 NGNILVNNTINKS
+565 NSKKL
-578 RVDKHSAFCT
+578 

>member
-1 MTNFI
+1 MRLKL
-6 CADMCEI
+6 
-13 EIKKVAEKALKTADN
+13 KKVAEKALKTTDN

-104 EVRAKRKIKK
+104 EVRAKRKIKN
-114 DKSKVNNPDRY
+114 DKRKVNNPDKY

-133 VMIDDIVSKNTPKNT
+133 VKTDDIVSKNTPKNI

-161 ETVSAVKSNQPIIN
+161 ETVSAVKSKQPIIK

-201 FAKGAKKAARATKRA
+201 SAKGAKKAARTAKRA

-292 GSFDGVEVIGSRSN
+292 GSFDGVEVICSRSN
-306 WKDILSIY
+306 WKDVLSIY

-320 DENNPMEVATVDENK
+320 DENNPMEIATVDESK

-361 KESTDEQGNKIE
+361 KESTDEQDNKIE

-401 NDTQKKYLAELKSD
+401 NDTQKKYLAELMSD

-565 NGNILVNNTINKS
+565 N
-578 RVDKHSAFCT
+578 DKKL

>member
-1 MTNFI
+1 MIFFKNMTNFI

-13 EIKKVAEKALKTADN
+13 EIKKVAEKALKTTDN

-540 NIGEIKIQSLE
+540 NIGYIKIE
-551 SWVKTYKGFAWGWE
+551 PIEDWIKTYKGFAWGWE
-565 NGNILVNNTINKS
+565 NNMSLV
-578 RVDKHSAFCT
+578 

>member
-1 MTNFI
+1 MS
-6 CADMCEI
+6 EI

-28 LGIATEKAKGIAL
+28 FGIATEKAKWITL
-41 KAKEKVSESVSDN
+41 KAKEKVSENVSDN
-54 SESPVNYAVNKIQDD
+54 SESPVNYAIDKVQNN
-69 AKNVSEDAIYLFNK
+69 AKSVSEDAVYLFNQ
-83 QGKKSVNKTVKN
+83 QGKKSVNETVKN

-114 DKSKVNNPDRY
+114 DKRKVNNPDRY

-148 QNKVRSASSIKTK
+148 QNKVRSASSIKAK

-175 ASKQSV
+175 ASKQSA

-201 FAKGAKKAARATKRA
+201 SAKGAKKAARATKRA

-228 NAIIAGGWVSVVIII
+228 NAIIAGGWVSVVVII
-243 LISLVAAL
+243 LICLVAAL

-320 DENNPMEVATVDENK
+320 DENNPMEIATVDENK

-373 TTKQVEKK
+373 TTEQVEKK
-381 YIVITLSGKTAE
+381 YLVITLTGKSAE
-393 DMSVSYSF
+393 DMSISYSF
-401 NDTQKKYLAELKSD
+401 NDTQKKYLAELMSD
-415 KNNKLWASLIY
+415 KNNKLWALLIY

-436 IDIKDL
+436 IDIKGL

-482 YQAVTGSRGSAHCAL
+482 YQAVTSSRGSAHCAL

-507 DWSKIPV
+507 DFSQIPV
-514 GATVYGYA
+514 GATVYGY
-522 SNPYGHVGIYI
+522 SSSKYGHVGIYI

-551 SWVKTYKGFAWGWE
+551 SWIKTYKGFAWGWE
-565 NGNILVNNTINKS
+565 NGKGLV
-578 RVDKHSAFCT
+578 

>member
-1 MTNFI
+1 MS
-6 CADMCEI
+6 EI
-13 EIKKVAEKALKTADN
+13 EIKKVAEKALKTTDN

-361 KESTDEQGNKIE
+361 KESTDEQDNKIE

-401 NDTQKKYLAELKSD
+401 NDTQKKYLAELMSD

-507 DWSKIPV
+507 DFSQIPV
-514 GATVYGYA
+514 GATVYGY
-522 SNPYGHVGIYI
+522 SSSQYGHVGIYI